1 MSWLCVVNAPVEKN
15 ELICV
20 FTTSVTITRA
30 QMLRKELKHFKAD
43 AVLHDGAP
51 NVGASW
57 VHDAFTQ
64 GADALI
70 ITLPL

>member
-1 MSWLCVVNAPVEKN
+1 
-15 ELICV
+15 
-20 FTTSVTITRA
+20 
-30 QMLRKELKHFKAD
+30 MLRKELKHFKAD